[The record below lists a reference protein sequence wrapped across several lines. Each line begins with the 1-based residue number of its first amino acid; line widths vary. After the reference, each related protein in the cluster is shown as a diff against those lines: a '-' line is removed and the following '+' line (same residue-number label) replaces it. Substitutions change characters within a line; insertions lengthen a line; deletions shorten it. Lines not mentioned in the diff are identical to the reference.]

1 MFLKT
6 IISMSLL
13 SLCALTIA
21 QGKEDAQQKHI
32 KAAIIDHQKMAKAHS
47 DAAQCLASGKDE
59 KTCHK
64 VLFDACPDA
73 GIGKY
78 CGMKHRH

>member
-1 MFLKT
+1 MLFKT
-6 IISMSLL
+6 TL
-13 SLCALTIA
+13 SLIVMAASALSLAHTKEVALDKHTKEAIA
-21 QGKEDAQQKHI
+21 
-32 KAAIIDHQKMAKAHS
+32 DHQKMAKAHS

-64 VLFDACPDA
+64 ELTKACPDA

-78 CGMKHRH
+78 CGMKHKH